1 LSVADHPLIIQV
13 SGATGSSTN
22 APGNS
27 APVATTVGT
36 GPDKLVLK
44 LSEDAY
50 KGDAQY
56 TVSVDGQQVGGT
68 LTAHAAHV
76 PVSTALAD
84 TLTVQGNFGAGPH
97 TVSVNFLNDAY
108 DRPGN
113 DRNLYVDAASYN
125 AAAVANSSLTFLSP
139 GPQQFAVPGTAASTG
154 APATTT
160 VGTGPDK
167 LVLKL
172 SEDAYKGDAQ
182 YTVSVDG
189 QQVGGTLTAHAA
201 HVAGSTALD
210 DTLTVQGN
218 FGAGPHT
225 VSVNFLNDAYDGPGN
240 DRNLYVDA
248 ASYNGAAVANS
259 SLTFLNP
266 GPQQFA
272 VPGTAA
278 STGAPATTTVG
289 TGPDKL
295 VLKLSEDAYKG
306 DAQYTVSVDGQQVG
320 GTLTAHAAHVAGSTA
335 LDDTLTVQPSSEAS
349 R

>member
-1 LSVADHPLIIQV
+1 
-13 SGATGSSTN
+13 
-22 APGNS
+22 
-27 APVATTVGT
+27 
-36 GPDKLVLK
+36 
-44 LSEDAY
+44 
-50 KGDAQY
+50 
-56 TVSVDGQQVGGT
+56 
-68 LTAHAAHV
+68 
-76 PVSTALAD
+76 
-84 TLTVQGNFGAGPH
+84 
-97 TVSVNFLNDAY
+97 
-108 DRPGN
+108 
-113 DRNLYVDAASYN
+113 
-125 AAAVANSSLTFLSP
+125 AVA
-139 GPQQFAVPGTAASTG
+139 
-154 APATTT
+154 TT

-225 VSVNFLNDAYDGPGN
+225 VSLNFLNDAYDGPGN

-259 SLTFLNP
+259 GLTFLNP

-278 STGAPATTTVG
+278 G
-289 TGPDKL
+289 TG
-295 VLKLSEDAYKG
+295 
-306 DAQYTVSVDGQQVG
+306 
-320 GTLTAHAAHVAGSTA
+320 
-335 LDDTLTVQPSSEAS
+335 
-349 R
+349 

>member
-1 LSVADHPLIIQV
+1 MQVFDPVGGTTPVQILHDVSSVSLSVADHPFIIQV

-22 APGNS
+22 APGTS
-27 APVATTVGT
+27 APVA
-36 GPDKLVLK
+36 
-44 LSEDAY
+44 
-50 KGDAQY
+50 
-56 TVSVDGQQVGGT
+56 
-68 LTAHAAHV
+68 
-76 PVSTALAD
+76 
-84 TLTVQGNFGAGPH
+84 
-97 TVSVNFLNDAY
+97 
-108 DRPGN
+108 
-113 DRNLYVDAASYN
+113 
-125 AAAVANSSLTFLSP
+125 
-139 GPQQFAVPGTAASTG
+139 
-154 APATTT
+154 TT

-225 VSVNFLNDAYDGPGN
+225 VSLNFLNDAYDGPGN

-259 SLTFLNP
+259 GLTFLNP

-272 VPGTAA
+272 VPGTNTG
-278 STGAPATTTVG
+278 TGASGVATTSAITQTGAAAALAAPTVALTHDTG
-289 TGPDKL
+289 TGGTHITNDGL
-295 VLKLSEDAYKG
+295 IT
-306 DAQYTVSVDGQQVG
+306 YTPSVSG
-320 GTLTAHAAHVAGSTA
+320 
-335 LDDTLTVQPSSEAS
+335 DTLHYRLDNGAFTTTAPILGAVMN
-349 R
+349 